1 MNIAGAEET
10 AATVRKQG
18 GTAAAY
24 RADVTNREQVY
35 ELANRVRSEIG
46 EVTMLVNNAGIVSG
60 KKIFDPENSDAY
72 MEKTVQVNTIAHFW
86 TVKAFLRPMVEKN
99 HGHFVTIASSAG
111 LVGVNGLADY
121 CASKFGAVGFH
132 ESVTAELH
140 SLGKNNVKT
149 LLVNPYYINTGM
161 FDGVKTK

>member
-10 AATVRKQG
+10 ASTIRRQG

-24 RADVTNREQVY
+24 KADVTNRVQVY

-46 EVTMLVNNAGIVSG
+46 DVTMLVNNAGIVSG
-60 KKIFDPENSDAY
+60 KKIFDPENNDEY

-86 TVKAFLRPMVEKN
+86 TVKAFLRPMIQKN
-99 HGHFVTIASSAG
+99 HGHFITIASSAG

-121 CASKFGAVGFH
+121 CASKFG
-132 ESVTAELH
+132 ELDFQFL
-140 SLGKNNVKT
+140 S
-149 LLVNPYYINTGM
+149 
-161 FDGVKTK
+161 